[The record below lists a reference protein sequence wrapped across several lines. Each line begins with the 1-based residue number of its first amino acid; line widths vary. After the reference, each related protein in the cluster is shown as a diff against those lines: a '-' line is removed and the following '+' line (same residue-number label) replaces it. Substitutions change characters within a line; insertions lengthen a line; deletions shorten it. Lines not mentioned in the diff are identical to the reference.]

1 MAQDS
6 TQPPAINPFL
16 IPGWEESPLRPLCPW
31 RYQAHDELYVD
42 VNHTL
47 AAFQEYTRRMA
58 ASENLREDGRLVLV
72 TGESGCGKTALINRC
87 AHWTRDR
94 LAEGGLRGVVVDLTR
109 DGSRQSV
116 EERMALV
123 AARLL
128 DELTHTGL
136 IPRDDLA
143 LLDSARPSRLYAGL
157 GNALPGDVVLIVLL
171 PPAEEVEQEVVAYA
185 GLARRKLLFF
195 AESSYLGHAQVLRVR
210 DSSPVPPITLTVGPL
225 NQGDVRRFIEDRL
238 ARHQGRGHYPRIST
252 DTMDRAAGPL
262 KSIAM
267 LQRILSEVYDERGRQ
282 NSGYT
287 DRDWVTYED
296 ITRLFYER
304 FFDDFR
310 IRR

>member
-1 MAQDS
+1 MQRDS
-6 TQPPAINPFL
+6 GRPPVVNPFL
-16 IPGWEESPLRPLCPW
+16 VPGWEESPLRPLCPW

-58 ASENLREDGRLVLV
+58 AVENLREDGRLVLV

-94 LAEGGLRGVVVDLTR
+94 LAARGLRGEVVDLTR

-116 EERMALV
+116 EERMSLV
-123 AARLL
+123 AERLL

-136 IPRDDLA
+136 IFPDVLRS
-143 LLDSARPSRLYAGL
+143 LDSVRPSRLYAAL
-157 GNALPGDVVLIVLL
+157 GSVLPDDVVLIVLL
-171 PPAEEVEQEVVAYA
+171 PPADEVVQEVVAYA

-195 AESSYLGHAQVLRVR
+195 AESSYLDHAQVLRVR
-210 DSSPVPPITLTVGPL
+210 DSSPVPPITLAVGPL
-225 NQGDVRRFIEDRL
+225 NPGDVRRFIEDRL
-238 ARHQGRGHYPRIST
+238 TRNEQRGHYPRISAE
-252 DTMDRAAGPL
+252 TMDKAAGPL
-262 KSIAM
+262 RSIAM
-267 LQRILSEVYDERGRQ
+267 LQRILSEVYEERGRQ
-282 NSGYT
+282 DSGYT

-296 ITRLFYER
+296 ITRLFYEK
-304 FFDDFR
+304 FLDDLR